1 MHHVL
6 SDRRGARRL
15 LFPVRLVLGSVV
27 VFVVFLIGGA
37 VPAFSFASAGTS
49 SGTTAVQLPQRLC
62 AVAVPG
68 ESSCLAIRLVT
79 SKVSAATAAK
89 LREAGLARPAAVSSV
104 ASGPAGGYSPGQLA
118 AAYGVNPATA
128 TSQTVAIVD
137 AFQDPSV
144 TADLDAF
151 DAQYGLPA
159 ETSTSF
165 KAVSQTGG
173 SVSGITTDVG
183 WAGEITLDVE
193 AVRGLCHAC
202 KILLVEA
209 NSSNNSDLGAA
220 VDEAVS
226 LGATIVSNSYGG
238 TEFPSDPQASD
249 YNHQGVAIL
258 ASTGDDGWYGWD
270 GFNLGIASND
280 APQVPASYSTVV
292 GVGGTTLDLNPD
304 GTRASETVW
313 NDNGPLDAEGY
324 AFANT
329 YGITGGAAGSGCSSI
344 YTAQTW
350 QQDVSGYSTLGCG
363 ATFRN
368 GVDIAADADYFT
380 GFDTYETTSWCTG
393 TDGNGNTCPASNP
406 GWETIGG
413 TSLASPLVAAM
424 WGLAGGPAGV
434 KYPAMTLYGHFHT
447 APAQLYDVTV
457 GGTGACDN
465 TDPAPCANFFGVSN
479 PNTQGAGLIDCQWG
493 ASGVSV
499 LANKY
504 QCNAEPGYDGVS
516 GVGTPNGTA
525 PFQPISPTAEIQ
537 GPGTLTVGVSHNFS
551 ASGSSAPFPGD
562 SITQY
567 KWDWGDGQTTTTTAA
582 TTSHAYA
589 SPGTKTVTLTV
600 TDSDSPL
607 NSGRTGSKSIQLTV
621 QAATQTLTVATSG
634 NGSGAVSSKPAG
646 ISCGATC
653 SHTYITGTT
662 VTLTATPASG
672 SVFSGWSG
680 ACSGTGGCSVTM
692 SQAQSVS
699 ATFTLQSSAPVCLV
713 PKVKGKT
720 LARAKSALTQA
731 HCQAGKVTKKFS
743 KVKKGRVISQRP
755 KPDTNLAADAKV
767 NLVISKGKKQ

>member
-6 SDRRGARRL
+6 SDRRRARCL
-15 LFPVRLVLGSVV
+15 LFPVRLVLGSLV
-27 VFVVFLIGGA
+27 VFVVLLVGGA

-49 SGTTAVQLPQRLC
+49 SGTTTVQLPQRLC

-79 SKVSAATAAK
+79 RQVSSATAAK

-137 AFQDPSV
+137 AFEDPSV

-173 SVSGITTDVG
+173 SASGIITDVG
-183 WAGEITLDVE
+183 WAGEIALDVE

-238 TEFPSDPQASD
+238 TEFPSDPQAGD

-270 GFNLGIASND
+270 GFNLGVASND
-280 APQVPASYSTVV
+280 APQIPASYSTVV

-393 TDGNGNTCPASNP
+393 TDGNGNACPASNP

-424 WGLAGGPAGV
+424 WALAGGPAGV
-434 KYPAMTLYGHFHT
+434 NYPAMTLYGHFHT

-457 GGTGACDN
+457 GGNAACDN
-465 TDPAPCANFFGVSN
+465 RTPRRRELFDESN
-479 PNTQGAGLIDCQWG
+479 QNTPGAGLLDCIWG
-493 ASGVSV
+493 PTGISV
-499 LANKY
+499 LTNID
-504 QCNAEPGYDGVS
+504 QCNAQLGYDGVS
-516 GVGTPNGTA
+516 GVGTPKGVA
-525 PFQPISPTAEIQ
+525 PFQPLSPIAVIQAPGTVTPASPT
-537 GPGTLTVGVSHNFS
+537 
-551 ASGSSAPFPGD
+551 SSAHRVAARRSPATRSSSTSGAGGRAD
-562 SITQY
+562 DDDDCCHDESHLRLAGHE
-567 KWDWGDGQTTTTTAA
+567 DRHADGDGQRLVSEQRAHRQQVDPAQRSGGRPDLDRRDVGDGIGRDRLDAGRHRLRRDVLPRLRHRDDRDAHGDAGERFGLFRLVRRLFRHRRLQRDDESGPVGDRDVHPQVFRARLPGPEAEGQDVCRREERAYEGPLQGGQGHEEVLERQEGPCDLPEAEAGNALGGPTRRS
-582 TTSHAYA
+582 TS
-589 SPGTKTVTLTV
+589 
-600 TDSDSPL
+600 
-607 NSGRTGSKSIQLTV
+607 
-621 QAATQTLTVATSG
+621 
-634 NGSGAVSSKPAG
+634 
-646 ISCGATC
+646 
-653 SHTYITGTT
+653 
-662 VTLTATPASG
+662 
-672 SVFSGWSG
+672 
-680 ACSGTGGCSVTM
+680 
-692 SQAQSVS
+692 
-699 ATFTLQSSAPVCLV
+699 
-713 PKVKGKT
+713 
-720 LARAKSALTQA
+720 
-731 HCQAGKVTKKFS
+731 
-743 KVKKGRVISQRP
+743 
-755 KPDTNLAADAKV
+755 
-767 NLVISKGKKQ
+767 

>member
-1 MHHVL
+1 VS

-15 LFPVRLVLGSVV
+15 PFQARLALGSVV
-27 VFVVFLIGGA
+27 VFVVLLVGGA
-37 VPAFSFASAGTS
+37 VPAFSFPVVGMSSAAA
-49 SGTTAVQLPQRLC
+49 TTTVQLPQRLC
-62 AVAVPG
+62 AAALPG
-68 ESSCLAIRLVT
+68 ESSCLAIRLV
-79 SKVSAATAAK
+79 KRRVSSATATQ
-89 LREAGLARPAAVSSV
+89 LRKAGLARPAAVSSV

-137 AFQDPSV
+137 AYQDPSV

-165 KAVSQTGG
+165 KVVSQTGG

-209 NSSNNSDLGAA
+209 NSSNDDDLGAA

-238 TEFPSDPQASD
+238 TEFAPDPQASD
-249 YNHQGVAIL
+249 YDHPGVAIL
-258 ASTGDDGWYGWD
+258 ASTGDDGWYDWD
-270 GFNLGIASND
+270 GFNLGFASSN

-313 NDNGPLDAEGY
+313 NDNGPIDAEGY

-350 QQDVSGYSTLGCG
+350 QQNVSGYSTLGCG
-363 ATFRN
+363 ATLRN
-368 GVDIAADADYFT
+368 GVDVAADADYFT
-380 GFDTYETTSWCTG
+380 GFDTYETTGWCSG
-393 TDGNGNTCPASNP
+393 TDGNGNPCPSNP

-434 KYPAMTLYGHFHT
+434 NYPAMTLYGHFNT
-447 APAQLYDVTV
+447 APSQLYDVTV

-465 TDPAPCANFFGVSN
+465 AGPKSCASFFGVPN

-493 ASGVSV
+493 ASGIAV

-516 GVGTPNGTA
+516 GVGTPEGVT
-525 PFQPISPTAEIQ
+525 PFQPISPSAVIQ
-537 GPGTLTVGVSHNFS
+537 SPGALTVGVSHNFS

-567 KWDWGDGQTTTTTAA
+567 EWTWGDGTTTTTAA
-582 TTSHAYA
+582 PTASHTYA
-589 SPGTKTVTLTV
+589 TIGTETVTLTV
-600 TDSDSPL
+600 TDSDAPL
-607 NSGRTGSKSIQLTV
+607 NSGRTGSESIQVSV
-621 QAATQTLTVATSG
+621 QAPTQTLTVARSG
-634 NGSGAVSSKPAG
+634 NGSGTVSSNPSG
-646 ISCGATC
+646 ISCGSTC
-653 SHTYITGTT
+653 SHTFATGTS
-662 VTLTATPASG
+662 VTLSATPASG

-680 ACSGTGGCSVTM
+680 ACAGNGGCTVTM
-692 SQAQSVS
+692 SQARSVT

-720 LARAKSALTQA
+720 LAAAKRALTQA
-731 HCQAGKVTKKFS
+731 HCKAGKVTKKFS
-743 KVKKGRVISQRP
+743 KVKKGHVISQRP
-755 KPDTNLAADAKV
+755 KPGRDLAAGAKV
-767 NLVISKGKKQ
+767 NLVISKGKKP

>member
-1 MHHVL
+1 L
-6 SDRRGARRL
+6 
-15 LFPVRLVLGSVV
+15 
-27 VFVVFLIGGA
+27 
-37 VPAFSFASAGTS
+37 PAFSFPSAGPS
-49 SGTTAVQLPQRLC
+49 SGTTTVQLPQRLC
-62 AVAVPG
+62 AAALPG

-79 SKVSAATAAK
+79 EQVSTATATT
-89 LREAGLARPAAVSSV
+89 LRAAGLARPAVVSSL

-118 AAYGVNPATA
+118 AAYGVNPAAA

-144 TADLDAF
+144 TADLDSF
-151 DAQYGLPA
+151 DAQYGLPL

-193 AVRGLCHAC
+193 TVRGLCHAC

-209 NSSNNSDLGAA
+209 NSNNNSDLGAA
-220 VDEAVS
+220 VDEAVA

-238 TEFPSDPQASD
+238 TEFPSDPQAAD

-258 ASTGDDGWYGWD
+258 ASTGDDGWYDWD
-270 GFNLGIASND
+270 FLNLGGTSDD
-280 APQVPASYSTVV
+280 APQIPASYSTVV
-292 GVGGTTLDLNPD
+292 GVGGTTLDLNPN

-313 NDNGPLDAEGY
+313 NDNGPFDAEGY
-324 AFANT
+324 AFATT

-344 YTAQTW
+344 YTAQVW
-350 QQDVSGYSTLGCG
+350 QQGVSGYSTLGCG

-380 GFDTYETTSWCTG
+380 GFDMYETTGWCSG
-393 TDGNGNTCPASNP
+393 TDGNGNTCPSSNP

-434 KYPAMTLYGHFHT
+434 TDPAMTLYGHFHS

-465 TDPAPCANFFGVSN
+465 TDPTPCGNFFGVSN
-479 PNTQGAGLIDCQWG
+479 PNTFGAGLIDCQWG
-493 ASGVSV
+493 ASGVAV

-516 GVGTPNGTA
+516 GVGTPNGIA
-525 PFQPISPTAEIQ
+525 PFQPISPSAVIQ
-537 GPGTLTVGVSHNFS
+537 SPGTLTVGVSHNFS

-567 KWDWGDGQTTTTTAA
+567 KWTWGDGTTTTTAA
-582 TTSHAYA
+582 ATASHTYA
-589 SPGTKTVTLTV
+589 SPGTKTITLTV

-607 NSGRTGSKSIQLTV
+607 NGGRVGTKSIQVSV

-634 NGSGAVSSKPAG
+634 NGSGTVSSNPAG
-646 ISCGATC
+646 ISCGPTC
-653 SHTYITGTT
+653 SHVYATGTN

-692 SQAQSVS
+692 SQSQSVS

-720 LARAKSALTQA
+720 LAAAKRALARA
-731 HCQAGKVTKKFS
+731 HCKVGKVTRKFS
-743 KVKKGRVISQRP
+743 KVRRGRVISQRP
-755 KPDTNLAADAKV
+755 RPGTSLAAGARV
-767 NLVISKGKKQ
+767 NLVISKGKRP

>member
-1 MHHVL
+1 ML
-6 SDRRGARRL
+6 SDRRGPRCL
-15 LFPVRLVLGSVV
+15 LFPVRLVLGS
-27 VFVVFLIGGA
+27 FVGLAVLLVGGA
-37 VPAFSFASAGTS
+37 VPALSFSSVGTS

-62 AVAVPG
+62 AVAPPG

-79 SKVSAATAAK
+79 RQVSSATATK

-118 AAYGVNPATA
+118 AAYGVNPAAA

-209 NSSNNSDLGAA
+209 NSNNNSDLGAA
-220 VDEAVS
+220 VNESVS
-226 LGATIVSNSYGG
+226 LGATVVSNSYGG

-258 ASTGDDGWYGWD
+258 ASTGDDGWYDWD
-270 GFNLGIASND
+270 GFNLGVASSG

-304 GTRASETVW
+304 GIRASETVW
-313 NDNGPLDAEGY
+313 NDNGPFDAEGY

-350 QQDVSGYSTLGCG
+350 QQDVAGYSTLGCA

-368 GVDIAADADYFT
+368 GVDVAADADYFT
-380 GFDTYETTSWCTG
+380 GYDTYETTNWCSG

-413 TSLASPLVAAM
+413 TSLASPLVAAI

-434 KYPAMTLYGHFHT
+434 SYPAMTLYGHFQT

-465 TDPAPCANFFGVSN
+465 TDPAPCGNFFGVSN

-493 ASGVSV
+493 ATGTAV

-516 GVGTPNGTA
+516 GVGTPNGIA
-525 PFQPISPTAEIQ
+525 AFQPLSPSALIQ
-537 GPGTLTVGVSHNFS
+537 SPGTFTVGVSHNFS

-567 KWDWGDGQTTTTTAA
+567 KWNWGDGQTTTTAAA
-582 TTSHAYA
+582 TASHTYT
-589 SPGTKTVTLTV
+589 SPGTETVTLAV

-607 NSGRTGSKSIQLTV
+607 NAGRTGSESIQVSV
-621 QAATQTLTVATSG
+621 QAATQTLTVATTG
-634 NGSGAVSSKPAG
+634 NGSGAVSSNPAG
-646 ISCGATC
+646 ISCGSMC
-653 SHTYITGTT
+653 SHAYTTGTS

-713 PKVKGKT
+713 PKVKGKK
-720 LARAKSALTQA
+720 LAAAKRALTQA
-731 HCQAGKVTKKFS
+731 HCKAGKVTKKFS

-755 KPDTNLAADAKV
+755 KPGTNLAPDAKV
-767 NLVISKGKKQ
+767 NLVISKGKRP

>member
-1 MHHVL
+1 VS
-6 SDRRGARRL
+6 SDRRRARRL
-15 LFPVRLVLGSVV
+15 PFPVRLALGFSVAFAVLLV
-27 VFVVFLIGGA
+27 GGA
-37 VPAFSFASAGTS
+37 VPAFSFPSAGTS
-49 SGTTAVQLPQRLC
+49 AGTTTVQLPQRLC
-62 AVAVPG
+62 AAALPG

-79 SKVSAATAAK
+79 KQVSSATAAQ
-89 LREAGLARPAAVSSV
+89 LREAGLARPAVVSSV

-118 AAYGVNPATA
+118 AAYGVNPSAA

-137 AFQDPSV
+137 AYDDPTV
-144 TADLDAF
+144 LADLNAF

-159 ETSTSF
+159 ETSSSF
-165 KAVSQTGG
+165 KVVNQSGG
-173 SVSGITTDVG
+173 STLPSPDPG
-183 WAGEITLDVE
+183 WSGEITLDVQT
-193 AVRGLCHAC
+193 VRGLCHAC

-209 NSSNNSDLGAA
+209 NSANNPDLGAA

-226 LGATIVSNSYGG
+226 LGARIVSNSYGG

-249 YNHQGVAIL
+249 YNHPGVAIL

-270 GFNLGIASND
+270 GFNLGAVSNGVPD
-280 APQVPASYSTVV
+280 VPASYSTVV
-292 GVGGTTLDLNPD
+292 GVGGTTLDLNPN

-313 NDNGPLDAEGY
+313 NDNGPFDAEGY

-329 YGITGGAAGSGCSSI
+329 YGITGGAAGSGCSKI
-344 YTAQTW
+344 YTAQIW
-350 QQDVSGYSTLGCG
+350 QRDVSGYSTLGCG

-380 GFDTYETTSWCTG
+380 GYDICQNY
-393 TDGNGNTCPASNP
+393 GNTNSSSC
-406 GWETIGG
+406 GWETVGG

-434 KYPAMTLYGHFHT
+434 NYPAMTLYGHFHT

-465 TDPAPCANFFGVSN
+465 TDPTPCGNFFGVSN
-479 PNTQGAGLIDCQWG
+479 PNTLGFGLLDCQWA
-493 ASGVSV
+493 ASGVAV

-504 QCNAEPGYDGVS
+504 QCDAEPGYDGVS
-516 GVGTPNGTA
+516 GVGTPNGVA
-525 PFQPISPTAEIQ
+525 PFQPISPSAVIQ
-537 GPGTLTVGVSHNFS
+537 SPGTLTVGVSHNFS

-567 KWDWGDGQTTTTTAA
+567 KWDWGDGSTSTSAAA
-582 TTSHAYA
+582 TASHTYA

-600 TDSDSPL
+600 TDSDSAL
-607 NSGRTGSKSIQLTV
+607 NGGRIGSKSIQLTV
-621 QAATQTLTVATSG
+621 QTPTQTLTVATSG
-634 NGSGAVSSKPAG
+634 NGSGTVGSSPAG

-653 SHTYITGTT
+653 SHAYATGTG

-680 ACSGTGGCSVTM
+680 ACSGTGGCAVTM
-692 SQAQSVS
+692 SQARSVT

-713 PKVKGKT
+713 PKVRGKK
-720 LARAKSALTQA
+720 LAAAKSALTRA
-731 HCQAGKVTKKFS
+731 HCEAGKITKKFS
-743 KVKKGRVISQRP
+743 KVKRGRVISQRP
-755 KPDTNLAADAKV
+755 KPGTSLAAGAKV
-767 NLVISKGKKQ
+767 NLVISKGKKP

>member
-1 MHHVL
+1 M
-6 SDRRGARRL
+6 
-15 LFPVRLVLGSVV
+15 
-27 VFVVFLIGGA
+27 
-37 VPAFSFASAGTS
+37 PAFAFPSAGTS
-49 SGTTAVQLPQRLC
+49 SGTTTVRLPQRLC
-62 AVAVPG
+62 AAALPG
-68 ESSCLAIRLVT
+68 ESACLAIRLVT
-79 SKVSAATAAK
+79 RQVSSATAAK
-89 LREAGLARPAAVSSV
+89 LREAGLARPAAASSV

-118 AAYGVNPATA
+118 AAYGVNPAAA

-249 YNHQGVAIL
+249 YNHPGVAIL
-258 ASTGDDGWYGWD
+258 ASTGDDGWYDWD
-270 GFNLGIASND
+270 GFNLGAASND
-280 APQVPASYSTVV
+280 APQIPASYSTVV
-292 GVGGTTLDLNPD
+292 GVGGTTLNLNPN

-313 NDNGPLDAEGY
+313 NDNGPIDAEGF

-344 YTAQTW
+344 YTAPAW

-363 ATFRN
+363 ATLRN

-380 GFDTYETTSWCTG
+380 GFDMYETTNWCSG
-393 TDGNGNTCPASNP
+393 TDGNGNPCPASNP
-406 GWETIGG
+406 GWQTIGG

-434 KYPAMTLYGHFHT
+434 NYPAMTLYGHFQT

-465 TDPAPCANFFGVSN
+465 TDPAPCSNFFGVPN
-479 PNTQGAGLIDCQWG
+479 PNTLGAGLLDCQWG
-493 ASGVSV
+493 ASGVAV

-516 GVGTPNGTA
+516 GVGTPNGIV
-525 PFQPISPTAEIQ
+525 PFQPISPSAVIQ
-537 GPGTLTVGVSHNFS
+537 DPGTLTVGVAHNFN
-551 ASGSSAPFPGD
+551 ASGSSPPFPGD

-567 KWDWGDGQTTTTTAA
+567 KWDWGDGTTPTTTASPTA
-582 TTSHAYA
+582 SHTYA
-589 SPGTKTVTLTV
+589 SPGTNTATLTV

-607 NSGRTGSKSIQLTV
+607 NGGRTGSESIQVTV
-621 QAATQTLTVATSG
+621 QAPTQTLTVATSG
-634 NGSGAVSSKPAG
+634 NGSGTVSSNPGG
-646 ISCGATC
+646 INCGSTC
-653 SHTYITGTT
+653 SHAYATGTS
-662 VTLTATPASG
+662 VTLTETPASG

-680 ACSGTGGCSVTM
+680 DCSGTGDCTATM
-692 SQAQSVS
+692 SQARSVT

-713 PKVKGKT
+713 SKLKGKT
-720 LARAKSALTQA
+720 LAAAKSALTEA
-731 HCQAGKVTKKFS
+731 HCTAGKVTKQFS

-755 KPDTNLAADAKV
+755 KPGTNLAAGAKV
-767 NLVISKGKKQ
+767 NLVISKGKKP